1 MRPCR
6 WLPRREIC
14 IPREE
19 TCSRASACTFRS
31 PRAASFPRPSVLVGK
46 IHPSTSRG
54 RGVTKRASSMAL
66 RAYEC
71 GSCLHTVPCWEDLAQ
86 IGCRSP
92 RRSTAPSPMGAMSDA
107 SKSASEADGENQ
119 TTVYNSTK
127 VPIYRGSHHARGGSK
142 RPKMSFKKPIPCGA
156 ALGVTKFTDRSW
168 PNAEMP
174 GLDALSGR
182 RR

>member
-1 MRPCR
+1 M
-6 WLPRREIC
+6 
-14 IPREE
+14 
-19 TCSRASACTFRS
+19 
-31 PRAASFPRPSVLVGK
+31 
-46 IHPSTSRG
+46 
-54 RGVTKRASSMAL
+54 
-66 RAYEC
+66 
-71 GSCLHTVPCWEDLAQ
+71 PCWEDLAQ

-156 ALGVTKFTDRSW
+156 ALGVWTSENFGGPLGSVEVGWW
-168 PNAEMP
+168 PNVLHINSIISCHIQYRWCLYPAKRC
-174 GLDALSGR
+174 LSHQSNPARPQFTVHIEAGQELR
-182 RR
+182 VRWVSGAQEKNVCEQSLVHSCE